1 MDRKMKEKKFEIS
14 IFDEH
19 GQIDWAEGSKKECLD
34 YSIKTFS
41 PEQSRLIVIR
51 PALKI

>member
-1 MDRKMKEKKFEIS
+1 MKEKKFEIS
-14 IFDEH
+14 IFDER

-34 YSIKTFS
+34 YSIQTFS
-41 PEQSRLIVIR
+41 PNHSRIVVIR